1 MTRTSK
7 QSQVSTPAPDGAGAG
22 QRSALTQR
30 PTSTEWPRPTTPSTS
45 AGTLYR
51 LHRLLAPNR
60 GYARLA
66 KWLEAHPRAYRAFT
80 RVEEKVKGHTFNC
93 QMCGQCALPATG
105 YACPM
110 SCPKQLRNGP
120 CGGVS
125 PEGMCEVYPEE
136 RCVWVVAYERA
147 EQEGRESDLT
157 LLQRPIDHRQ
167 WGRSSWVNYW
177 QGRDSRLW
185 TSELWTSDDVLTAS
199 PRLRSDDGGTS

>member
-1 MTRTSK
+1 MTRRST
-7 QSQVSTPAPDGAGAG
+7 QSRVATPAPDGSVTGEVPG
-22 QRSALTQR
+22 
-30 PTSTEWPRPTTPSTS
+30 STLWPRPTTPPTS
-45 AGTLYR
+45 ARALYR
-51 LHRLLAPNR
+51 LHRLLEPNR

-66 KWLEAHPRAYRAFT
+66 RWLEAHPRAYRAFT
-80 RVEEKVKGHTFNC
+80 RTEEKVKGHTFNC

-125 PEGMCEVYPEE
+125 AEGMCEVYPEE
-136 RCVWVVAYERA
+136 PCVWVVAYERA
-147 EQEGRESDLT
+147 EQEGREADLT

-177 QGRDSRLW
+177 QGRDDRLW
-185 TSELWTSDDVLTAS
+185 TEDDGRTSS
-199 PRLRSDDGGTS
+199 PRVRAADETA

>member
-1 MTRTSK
+1 MTRRKS
-7 QSQVSTPAPDGAGAG
+7 PDGSAAG
-22 QRSALTQR
+22 RS
-30 PTSTEWPRPTTPSTS
+30 PESDPWPRPTTPSASS
-45 AGTLYR
+45 AALYR
-51 LHRLLAPNR
+51 LHRLLEPNR
-60 GYARLA
+60 AYAGLA
-66 KWLEAHPRAYRAFT
+66 RWLEAHPRAYRAFT
-80 RVEEKVKGHTFNC
+80 RAEEKVKRHTFNC

-177 QGRDSRLW
+177 QGRDDR
-185 TSELWTSDDVLTAS
+185 LWTSDDGLTSS
-199 PRLRSDDGGTS
+199 PRVRSADEADGAA